1 MSHPEHLQHQPPFE
15 FTELE
20 QLSNA
25 LGHTRFLILLRDER
39 TTIHQVELSSNSC
52 GEFLFI
58 TLSRVQGDR
67 GELFTFY
74 GLGFHD
80 YRERWITE
88 TWSWYEAME
97 TRAVKEQR
105 LSPEEIERVIS
116 ERLAEISPHLRES
129 TQSARGKLY
138 ELLAELTDEDGAI
151 SELEDLGD
159 AADWFFG
166 DEEE

>member
-1 MSHPEHLQHQPPFE
+1 MSHPEHLQPQPPFE
-15 FTELE
+15 FTERE
-20 QLSNA
+20 QLFNA
-25 LGHTRFLILLRDER
+25 LGQARFLILLRDER
-39 TTIHQVELSSNSC
+39 TTVHKAELSSNSY

-58 TLSRVQGDR
+58 TLSRAQGDR
-67 GELFTFY
+67 GDLLTFY

-88 TWSWYEAME
+88 MWSWYETME
-97 TRAVKEQR
+97 TQTVKEQR
-105 LSPEEIERVIS
+105 MSQEEIERVIS

-151 SELEDLGD
+151 SELDDLGE
-159 AADWFFG
+159 AADWLFG